1 MPRQQL
7 RRKSGRSISEVEKT
21 GEGKIVKYCG
31 FEIEA
36 APDNDDAKKI
46 SAGNCKEGK
55 SALESINLQI
65 FRMRA
70 SQKIMRVQ
78 PETFGSAAGSRDFR
92 SWLRRVR
99 PVRGAPGAL
108 GAPGAGCAG
117 CSALGL
123 PGAPGAL
130 GALNWLSVR
139 EDVSAGA
146 SEHSVM

>member
-1 MPRQQL
+1 MLMMIFFLQQNVELRMPRQQL

-99 PVRGAPGAL
+99 WVRRVRQVRR
-108 GAPGAGCAG
+108 GCTRCAH
-117 CSALGL
+117 CAQSLIA
-123 PGAPGAL
+123 AAMK
-130 GALNWLSVR
+130 
-139 EDVSAGA
+139 D
-146 SEHSVM
+146 